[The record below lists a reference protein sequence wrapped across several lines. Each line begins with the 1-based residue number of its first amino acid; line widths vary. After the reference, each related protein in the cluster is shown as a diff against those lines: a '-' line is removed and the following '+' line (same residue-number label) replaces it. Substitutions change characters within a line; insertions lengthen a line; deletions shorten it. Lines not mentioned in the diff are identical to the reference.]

1 MKVHLTNYI
10 RGNNDINNYD
20 DWKIQ
25 VNEYD
30 CYLKSIKDQC
40 DKRLLN
46 LYEKSDRFHYY
57 KIMKLNY
64 NGFSNFF
71 RREGD
76 SVELCLLSDIIGKE
90 CVIQMV
96 FEHVKSINLFVSEKE
111 KRELEYWLKESTI
124 GEILFSEIAI
134 SEEGNQFFG
143 LFTSG
148 GFYMELEYSKVKIK
162 QLKS

>member
-1 MKVHLTNYI
+1 M
-10 RGNNDINNYD
+10 
-20 DWKIQ
+20 
-25 VNEYD
+25 
-30 CYLKSIKDQC
+30 
-40 DKRLLN
+40 LN
-46 LYEKSDRFHYY
+46 LYEKSDRFHDY
-57 KIMKLNY
+57 KIIKLSY